1 MCVCARVCVMEGDQI
16 RARPV
21 AVCGCRALG
30 RGTDFALYDMY
41 PPEKKAVQG
50 GKHALRERREF
61 VAGFQLP
68 HFSIAP
74 VANLPPFTART
85 E

>member
-41 PPEKKAVQG
+41 PPEEKAVRG
-50 GKHALRERREF
+50 KAYKHALRERREF
-61 VAGFQLP
+61 GFQLGPRP
-68 HFSIAP
+68 HFSILP
-74 VANLPPFTART
+74 RNLPHLRL
-85 E
+85 

>member
-1 MCVCARVCVMEGDQI
+1 MCVCVCARVCVMEGDQI

-21 AVCGCRALG
+21 CGSVAAVRSAGVR
-30 RGTDFALYDMY
+30 TSLYTIHMY
-41 PPEKKAVQG
+41 PPGKKAVRR
-50 GKHALRERREF
+50 KHALRERREF
-61 VAGFQLP
+61 GFQLP

-74 VANLPPFTART
+74 KPNLPQSS